1 MRILLRLMTFAREYW
16 WLLALA
22 FVCMMGSTAFVLIIP
37 QLISRA
43 VDTVLGEGSHDY
55 LIWLGIAV
63 VVAGALRGLSAFGY
77 SYLSEVVS
85 QKTTYD
91 IRNALYNKL
100 QRLSFSFH
108 DQAQTGELMSRGT
121 ADVEAIRMF
130 FGRGLLGLL
139 QIAILFVAISFLL
152 ARLNWFLALLT
163 VGFLA
168 AVGWRAVVVAR
179 LLRPI
184 WLKIQELM
192 ARLGTIL
199 EENLTGV
206 RTVRSFAREQ
216 EESRK
221 FSTQAEVLY
230 DQHMIAT
237 RKRAFNISL
246 MVFLVTIPVALI
258 LSYGG
263 RQVMAGNLTMGEL
276 TQFIFY
282 LTMMSMPV
290 RRLGFITNIFTRTIS
305 AGQRILEILD
315 TESAVK
321 EKPGAIELDEVKAAV
336 SSENVS
342 FSYDSAAP
350 ALKNVSF
357 SVQPGELVALVGS
370 LGSGKST
377 IAHLIPRFYDVTG
390 GRITID
396 GIDIRDVTLDSLR
409 RNVGIVQQNTFLF
422 SATIR
427 DNIAYGAVNAD
438 MERIV
443 SAAKAA
449 QLHDFIQSLPD
460 GYDTWVGERGVTLSG
475 GEKQR
480 LTIARTL
487 LINPRILILDDST
500 SSVDAGTEHLIRR
513 ALNTVIKGRTTFII
527 THRLPIIRNAD
538 LILVLEDGGVVE
550 RGTHS
555 ELMARNGLYRQ
566 IYESQ
571 LSATQAP
578 GEDSGTQHSSDMQG
592 GVNKS

>member
-1 MRILLRLMTFAREYW
+1 
-16 WLLALA
+16 
-22 FVCMMGSTAFVLIIP
+22 
-37 QLISRA
+37 
-43 VDTVLGEGSHDY
+43 
-55 LIWLGIAV
+55 
-63 VVAGALRGLSAFGY
+63 
-77 SYLSEVVS
+77 
-85 QKTTYD
+85 
-91 IRNALYNKL
+91 
-100 QRLSFSFH
+100 
-108 DQAQTGELMSRGT
+108 
-121 ADVEAIRMF
+121 
-130 FGRGLLGLL
+130 
-139 QIAILFVAISFLL
+139 
-152 ARLNWFLALLT
+152 
-163 VGFLA
+163 
-168 AVGWRAVVVAR
+168 
-179 LLRPI
+179 
-184 WLKIQELM
+184 
-192 ARLGTIL
+192 
-199 EENLTGV
+199 
-206 RTVRSFAREQ
+206 
-216 EESRK
+216 
-221 FSTQAEVLY
+221 
-230 DQHMIAT
+230 
-237 RKRAFNISL
+237 
-246 MVFLVTIPVALI
+246 VALI
-258 LSYGG
+258 LWYGG
-263 RQVMAGNLTMGEL
+263 RKVIAGSLTLGEL

-321 EKPGAIELDEVKAAV
+321 EKPGAIELDAVKAAV

-342 FSYDSAAP
+342 FSYDSIAP

-377 IAHLIPRFYDVTG
+377 IAHLIPRFYDVTA

-513 ALNTVIKGRTTFII
+513 ALNMVIKGRTTFII

-538 LILVLEDGGVVE
+538 LILVLEDGEVVE